1 MNFKNRMKS
10 LACLSLVAGGLWAQN
25 VCVSTPNTSLLLSAP
40 AGGELRILYYGEK
53 LAEADLKTYEG
64 DRGMDAAYPVY
75 GLTCITETALA
86 VTHADGNLTTEMVV
100 DQVATSDDDTSTKTV
115 VRLKDKVYPFYVN
128 VCYRA
133 YHDVDIIEA
142 WTEITNGEKKPVVLT
157 QFASA
162 YLPIRRG
169 EVWLSH
175 LHGSWANEGQ
185 LVQEPLTPGMKVIQ
199 NKDGARNSHTDHAE
213 VMFSLDGTTSSLP
226 ASTRTIRLTGWRR
239 TKPLSPRPWP

>member
-86 VTHADGNLTTEMVV
+86 VTHADGNLSLDLRYIGRRFQIEFELFLYLFQFQLAGRQLLLC
-100 DQVATSDDDTSTKTV
+100 D
-115 VRLKDKVYPFYVN
+115 L
-128 VCYRA
+128 YRA
-133 YHDVDIIEA
+133 VVVHNIEIGRHCIHGDL
-142 WTEITNGEKKPVVLT
+142 ITCQL
-157 QFASA
+157 QFLDPHGAH
-162 YLPIRRG
+162 
-169 EVWLSH
+169 H
-175 LHGSWANEGQ
+175 LHGA
-185 LVQEPLTPGMKVIQ
+185 
-199 NKDGARNSHTDHAE
+199 DGVNCR
-213 VMFSLDGTTSSLP
+213 
-226 ASTRTIRLTGWRR
+226 
-239 TKPLSPRPWP
+239 